1 MTKTSRLWRVKR
13 INRIRVINKIHNLI
27 LGVITGLMTVFF
39 LITLCSEINKYT
51 IPASMMCSLWL
62 TMVCYANEI

>member
-51 IPASMMCSLWL
+51 IPASLMCCLWFEL
-62 TMVCYANEI
+62 VLCANEY

>member
-51 IPASMMCSLWL
+51 ILASMMCSLWL